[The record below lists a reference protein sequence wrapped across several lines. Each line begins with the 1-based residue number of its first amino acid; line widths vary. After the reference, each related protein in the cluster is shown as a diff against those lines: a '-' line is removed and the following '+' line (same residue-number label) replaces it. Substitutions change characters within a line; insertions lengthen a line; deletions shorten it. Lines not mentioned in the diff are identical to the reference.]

1 MYLRTDIVMFFLDMD
16 LKTKPLLLNLLIIM
30 KITSMIMEMDFYI
43 LVTREPGPVKGG
55 ITIIAFVEDPMATSL
70 SSWKEA

>member
-1 MYLRTDIVMFFLDMD
+1 MYLRTDIVTLFLDMD
-16 LKTKPLLLNLLIIM
+16 LKTKPLLLNLLI
-30 KITSMIMEMDFYI
+30 
-43 LVTREPGPVKGG
+43 VTREPGPVKGG